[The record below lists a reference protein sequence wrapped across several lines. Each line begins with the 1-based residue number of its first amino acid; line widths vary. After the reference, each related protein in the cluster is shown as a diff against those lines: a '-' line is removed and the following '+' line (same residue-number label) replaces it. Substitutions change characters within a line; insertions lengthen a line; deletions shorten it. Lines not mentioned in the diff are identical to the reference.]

1 MAKSDSIKD
10 AVNSFV
16 NFLEEEHKE
25 EQKAEQKNINT
36 LKTKVQKE
44 ENVQAGNV
52 IQGKSIEIHGN
63 GFERLA
69 EIVRKAIEIITLDKE
84 IRVEPNKEKYRIAVY
99 GKDLAIVIGKN
110 GMGMDAL
117 EYLVNLI
124 NKRKRLVDKNIILD
138 IKDYR
143 KKNDEKIKHIAI
155 DMAKKA
161 LKERK
166 TIALRPMPSHER
178 KIVHNVLSKV
188 KDIRTKSRDDE
199 PNRRIVI
206 YPIIKE

>member
-1 MAKSDSIKD
+1 LAKSDSIKD
-10 AVNSFV
+10 AVDSFV
-16 NFLEEEHKE
+16 NFLEEEQEKE
-25 EQKAEQKNINT
+25 NIIKN
-36 LKTKVQKE
+36 
-44 ENVQAGNV
+44 NVQEKEN
-52 IQGKSIEIHGN
+52 IQNSKTGLEKTNEIHGN

-69 EIVRKAIEIITLDKE
+69 DIVKKAIEIITMDKE
-84 IRVEPNKEKYRIAVY
+84 VRVEPDRDQGRIGVY

-110 GMGMDAL
+110 GTGMAAL

-124 NKRKRLVDKNIILD
+124 GKRKKLVDKNIVID

-143 KKNDEKIKHIAI
+143 KKNDENIKEIAI
-155 DMAKKA
+155 NMAKKA

-178 KIVHNVLSKV
+178 KIVHNVLSKI
-188 KDIRTKSRDDE
+188 KNIRTKSRDDE

-206 YPIIKE
+206 YPMIKE

>member
-1 MAKSDSIKD
+1 LAKSDSIKD
-10 AVNSFV
+10 AVDSFV
-16 NFLEEEHKE
+16 NFLEEEQEKE
-25 EQKAEQKNINT
+25 NIIKN
-36 LKTKVQKE
+36 
-44 ENVQAGNV
+44 NVQEKEN
-52 IQGKSIEIHGN
+52 IQNSKTGLEKTNEIHGN

-69 EIVRKAIEIITLDKE
+69 DIVKKAIEIITMDNE
-84 IRVEPNKEKYRIAVY
+84 IRVEPDRDQGRIGVY

-110 GMGMDAL
+110 GTGMAAL

-124 NKRKRLVDKNIILD
+124 GKRKKLVDKNIVID

-143 KKNDEKIKHIAI
+143 KKNDEKIKEIAI
-155 DMAKKA
+155 NMAKKA

-178 KIVHNVLSKV
+178 KIVHNVLSKI
-188 KDIRTKSRDDE
+188 KNIRTKSRDDE

-206 YPIIKE
+206 YPMIKE

>member
-1 MAKSDSIKD
+1 LAKSDSIKD
-10 AVNSFV
+10 AVDSFV
-16 NFLEEEHKE
+16 NFLEEEQEKE
-25 EQKAEQKNINT
+25 NIIKN
-36 LKTKVQKE
+36 
-44 ENVQAGNV
+44 NVQEKEN
-52 IQGKSIEIHGN
+52 IQNSKTGLEKTNEIHGN

-69 EIVRKAIEIITLDKE
+69 DIVKKAIEIITMDKE
-84 IRVEPNKEKYRIAVY
+84 VRVEPDRDQGRIGVY

-110 GMGMDAL
+110 GTGMAAL

-124 NKRKRLVDKNIILD
+124 GKRKKLVDKNIVID

-143 KKNDEKIKHIAI
+143 KKNDEKIKE
-155 DMAKKA
+155 A

-178 KIVHNVLSKV
+178 KIVHNVLSKI
-188 KDIRTKSRDDE
+188 KNIRTKSRDDE

-206 YPIIKE
+206 YPMIKE

>member
-1 MAKSDSIKD
+1 LAKSDSIKD
-10 AVNSFV
+10 AVDSFV
-16 NFLEEEHKE
+16 NFLEEEQEKE
-25 EQKAEQKNINT
+25 NIIKN
-36 LKTKVQKE
+36 
-44 ENVQAGNV
+44 NVQEKEN
-52 IQGKSIEIHGN
+52 IQNSKTGLEKTNEIHGN

-69 EIVRKAIEIITLDKE
+69 DIVKKAIEIITMDKE
-84 IRVEPNKEKYRIAVY
+84 VRVEPDRDQGRIGVY

-110 GMGMDAL
+110 GTGMAAL

-124 NKRKRLVDKNIILD
+124 GKRKKLVDKNIVID

-143 KKNDEKIKHIAI
+143 KKNDEKIKEIAI
-155 DMAKKA
+155 NMAKKA

-178 KIVHNVLSKV
+178 KIVHNVLSKI
-188 KDIRTKSRDDE
+188 KNIRTKSRDDE

-206 YPIIKE
+206 YPMIKE